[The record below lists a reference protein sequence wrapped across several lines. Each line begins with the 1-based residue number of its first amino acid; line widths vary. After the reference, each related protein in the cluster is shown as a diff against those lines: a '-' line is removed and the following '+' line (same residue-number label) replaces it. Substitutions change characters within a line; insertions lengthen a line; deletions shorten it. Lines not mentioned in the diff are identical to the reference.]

1 MNYRVDYNVITKNGE
16 IENYVSFE
24 ADNDVEALYKAD
36 KILEELT
43 EKNEKMGF
51 NIAFKNPN
59 VSRFEQVE
67 KQEMMCLYLSS
78 YQHTG
83 RTTEQWLSPEDKEY
97 YCNEGGMIAV
107 TICTAK
113 EFEKATLEE
122 LETYRKI
129 AFEKLSALE
138 REKPKS
144 IGEKLSENLKK
155 SKAQERDC

>member
-1 MNYRVDYNVITKNGE
+1 MNYRVDYDVITGNGE

-59 VSRFEQVE
+59 VSRVEQVQV
-67 KQEMMCLYLSS
+67 QEMMCLYLMS
-78 YQHTG
+78 HNVCG
-83 RTTEQWLSPEDKEY
+83 VTEQWLSPKDKETQ
-97 YCNEGGMIAV
+97 CSGGKMIAV
-107 TICTAK
+107 PICTAK
-113 EFEKATLEE
+113 EYDEAAPEE
-122 LETYRKI
+122 IDMYRQT

-138 REKPKS
+138 REKR
-144 IGEKLSENLKK
+144 LSKK
-155 SKAQERDC
+155 HDKTQERDC

>member
-1 MNYRVDYNVITKNGE
+1 MNYRVDYNVITGNGE

-59 VSRFEQVE
+59 VSRIEQVE
-67 KQEMMCLYLSS
+67 EQARLCLYLSD

-83 RTTEQWLSPEDKEY
+83 RVTEQWLSPEDKEY
-97 YCNEGGMIAV
+97 YCNEGGIAV
-107 TICTAK
+107 TICTAR
-113 EFEKATLEE
+113 EVVKATPEE
-122 LETYRKI
+122 IDMYRQT

-138 REKPKS
+138 REKR
-144 IGEKLSENLKK
+144 LSKK
-155 SKAQERDC
+155 HDKTQERDC